1 MSDAGA
7 DALANVTVK
16 LDDTAP
22 TALPDAGQI
31 LSGTYKPT
39 DFEPGDPFAAP
50 APVGLYETSL
60 STFAGANPN
69 GTWLLYVMDDTAGD
83 AGNIANGWSLAFTTI
98 SPANQLADLGLS
110 AVMSS
115 ASRVLV
121 AGNLT
126 VTYTI
131 TNSGPNA
138 ATFVAFTNVVPAGAV
153 LLSATSSQG
162 TIITNGN
169 TVIGNLG
176 TLNVGATATITV
188 VIRPTVGGSLS
199 ITASVAATENDL
211 NPANNVVSVETTVNV
226 PVADAGVKIAAA
238 GSVVIGSNITFTIS
252 VTNNG
257 PEPALNIVVT
267 DPLPAGLSFVSTS
280 ASSFVNSAGTII
292 ANLGDLAPGA
302 AATFTI
308 TATATSVGSL
318 TNVTTVGG
326 IWIDTNPANNS
337 AFAAFAVT
345 APAPRIVA
353 AGAILTAES
362 FSPPNATVDA
372 NETVTMSLSLQ
383 NVGSADTANV
393 VATLQPTGGVSGPSG
408 PQLYGALAYGGA
420 AVSRSFTFTANG
432 TNGGAVIVTLQ
443 LQDGLN
449 DLGTVAFIFKF
460 PATATFTNPAAII
473 IPDHGGATPYPSTIN
488 VSGITGLVSKVTVAL
503 SGVTHGFPD
512 DLDILLVG
520 PTGRRLVLMSDAGG
534 GHDITNLNLS
544 FEDGRP
550 ALPDSTPIG
559 AGSYAATDYEA
570 GEAFPPPAPAGPAGS
585 ALSVFN
591 GTNPE
596 GTWSLYVVDDS
607 TGDAGS
613 IAGGWS
619 LSITLVDTVNPT
631 ADLVIGITDAPDP
644 LFIGSGLTYGIGV
657 TNNGP
662 LAATGVTV
670 TDVLP
675 AGLNLVSASSSQGSI
690 NTNGGIVTG
699 NLGALGV
706 GSVATVTIRVA
717 PSTAGQIV
725 NSASVAA
732 NETDLN
738 SGDNSA
744 TATTTVIAPQPILL
758 TSTVVTNGQFQ
769 MILTGEPGLT
779 YVIQASTNL
788 VNWVPVGTNTT
799 AANGT
804 FKFTDVTPTLSQRFY
819 RAVRLIP

>member
-1 MSDAGA
+1 
-7 DALANVTVK
+7 VK

-31 LSGTYKPT
+31 LRALQNPPT
-39 DFEPGDPFAAP
+39 LNRGRSTRRR
-50 APVGLYETSL
+50 PVGPYETSL

-126 VTYTI
+126 VI
-131 TNSGPNA
+131 HDHELRPNA
-138 ATFVAFTNVVPAGAV
+138 ATFVAFTNVVPAPV

-211 NPANNVVSVETTVNV
+211 NPANNVVSVVATVNV
-226 PVADAGVKIAAA
+226 PVADAGVKMAAPD
-238 GSVVIGSNITFTIS
+238 SVVIGSNITFTIS
-252 VTNNG
+252 VTNSG

-292 ANLGDLAPGA
+292 ANLGDLASGA

-326 IWIDTNPANNS
+326 IWIETNPANNS
-337 AFAAFAVT
+337 ASAAFTVT

-362 FSPPNATVDA
+362 VLPPNATVDA

-383 NVGSADTANV
+383 NIGSADAANV
-393 VATLQPTGGVSGPSG
+393 VATLQPTGGVSSPSG
-408 PQLYGALAYGGA
+408 PQVYGALAYSGA
-420 AVSRSFTFTANG
+420 GVSRPFTFTANG
-432 TNGGAVIVTLQ
+432 TNGGALIVTLR
-443 LQDGLN
+443 LQDGAN

-460 PATATFTNPAAII
+460 PATATFTNPALIV

-550 ALPDSTPIG
+550 ALPESTPIG
-559 AGSYAATDYEA
+559 AGSYAPTDYEA
-570 GEAFPPPAPAGPAGS
+570 GEAFPPPAPAGGREARCR
-585 ALSVFN
+585 FN
-591 GTNPE
+591 GQIP

-607 TGDAGS
+607 TG
-613 IAGGWS
+613 
-619 LSITLVDTVNPT
+619 TP
-631 ADLVIGITDAPDP
+631 
-644 LFIGSGLTYGIGV
+644 
-657 TNNGP
+657 
-662 LAATGVTV
+662 AA
-670 TDVLP
+670 
-675 AGLNLVSASSSQGSI
+675 S
-690 NTNGGIVTG
+690 
-699 NLGALGV
+699 
-706 GSVATVTIRVA
+706 RVA
-717 PSTAGQIV
+717 GV
-725 NSASVAA
+725 
-732 NETDLN
+732 
-738 SGDNSA
+738 
-744 TATTTVIAPQPILL
+744 
-758 TSTVVTNGQFQ
+758 
-769 MILTGEPGLT
+769 
-779 YVIQASTNL
+779 
-788 VNWVPVGTNTT
+788 
-799 AANGT
+799 
-804 FKFTDVTPTLSQRFY
+804 
-819 RAVRLIP
+819 